1 MKLQIVSY
9 RKYKEFHNETFL
21 DSFWHELSVQGKVL
35 NEKGLDTFSIIFTEI
50 FDKDSPK
57 KKRYI
62 RCNHKPFIDKA
73 IMARNRLRNRFL
85 KNISEENR
93 KLFCKQRNK
102 YVSLLPKS

>member
-9 RKYKEFHNETFL
+9 WKYKEFHNETFL
-21 DSFWHELSVQGKVL
+21 DSLRHERSVQGKVL

-50 FDKDSPK
+50 FDKDAPK

-62 RCNHKPFIDKA
+62 RCNHKPFIDNKISRA
-73 IMARNRLRNRFL
+73 IMTRNRLRNRFL

-93 KLFCKQRNK
+93 KLFCKQ
-102 YVSLLPKS
+102 